1 MREMEKQ
8 LIKVPYLSQS
18 PRYPTGCESV
28 SSVMLLQHL
37 GYEITVD
44 EWIEQYLE
52 QQEFET
58 KDGIIYGGDPRKVF
72 CGNPYREDGMGCYAP
87 VICKTLDRVF
97 SDKISVTG
105 SSFQAVDETGTSM
118 TKLRKKYI
126 DRGMPVVFWACI
138 DMKEPVT
145 GPDWQLADEPEKTF
159 TWISNEHCMLLVGY
173 DEIGYYFNDPYEN
186 HGVIRYEKELV
197 EQRHKAQYAMAV
209 GVKNLQ
215 KQDEFT
221 ANTSN

>member
-44 EWIEQYLE
+44 EWIKQYLE
-52 QQEFET
+52 QQKFET
-58 KDGIIYGGDPRKVF
+58 KDGIIYGGNPRKVF

-97 SDKISVTG
+97 SDKVSVTG

-209 GVKNLQ
+209 GVKNIQ

>member
-44 EWIEQYLE
+44 EWIKQYLE

-72 CGNPYREDGMGCYAP
+72 CGNPYREDGTGS
-87 VICKTLDRVF
+87 VSSVQTGSRVF
-97 SDKISVTG
+97 YSGGTG
-105 SSFQAVDETGTSM
+105 ALSGVQLCTIESS
-118 TKLRKKYI
+118 
-126 DRGMPVVFWACI
+126 
-138 DMKEPVT
+138 
-145 GPDWQLADEPEKTF
+145 
-159 TWISNEHCMLLVGY
+159 
-173 DEIGYYFNDPYEN
+173 
-186 HGVIRYEKELV
+186 
-197 EQRHKAQYAMAV
+197 
-209 GVKNLQ
+209 
-215 KQDEFT
+215 
-221 ANTSN
+221 

>member
-1 MREMEKQ
+1 MEKQ

-18 PRYPTGCESV
+18 PGYPTGCESV

-44 EWIEQYLE
+44 EWIKQYLE

-97 SDKISVTG
+97 SDKVSVTG

-126 DRGMPVVFWACI
+126 DQGMPVVFWACI

-145 GPDWQLADEPEKTF
+145 GPDWHLADEPEKTF

-209 GVKNLQ
+209 GVKNIQ

>member
-44 EWIEQYLE
+44 EWIKQYLE

-97 SDKISVTG
+97 SDKVSATG

-145 GPDWQLADEPEKTF
+145 GPDWQLSDEPEKTF

-209 GVKNLQ
+209 GVKNIQ

-221 ANTSN
+221 ANTPN

>member
-1 MREMEKQ
+1 MEKQ

-28 SSVMLLQHL
+28 SSVMLLQYL

-44 EWIEQYLE
+44 EWIEHYLE
-52 QQEFET
+52 QKEFEIR
-58 KDGIIYGGDPRKVF
+58 DGRVYGGDPRKVF

-87 VICKTLDRVF
+87 VICETFNKVFLDKV
-97 SDKISVTG
+97 SGKE
-105 SSFQAVDETGTSM
+105 SSFRAVDETGTSM
-118 TKLRKKYI
+118 IKLRKKYI
-126 DRGMPVVFWACI
+126 DQGMPVVFWACI

-173 DEIGYYFNDPYEN
+173 DQDGYYFNDPYEN
-186 HGVIRYEKELV
+186 HGVIRYERQLV
-197 EQRHKAQYAMAV
+197 EKRHGAQYAMAV
-209 GVKNLQ
+209 GVISIDQ
-215 KQDEFT
+215 T
-221 ANTSN
+221 